1 MYIYQ
6 RTLLDSRA
14 SLERAF
20 SRLPIAAFA
29 MANPPQGEILR
40 KLAHRID
47 EIERRYRPP
56 RADFSLGIPALA
68 DLLPGGRLPAGAL
81 VELLG
86 DEGAGVW
93 SLALVMAKTA
103 CGRQRA
109 LVIVDGQGSFYPPA
123 VAVWGIDWRRFL
135 VVRPAT
141 SPDAQAVIDQSLHCA
156 AVGAVIGV
164 CPQLRTREFRRLQLA
179 AESGHGVGFLLRP
192 ESAQRLPSFAALR
205 LRVAPL
211 ASTDVYRRLHVEV
224 VRCRE
229 APEGRSLILE
239 MNDATGDVRV
249 PASLAAAAP
258 AARPARAA
266 E

>member
-1 MYIYQ
+1 
-6 RTLLDSRA
+6 
-14 SLERAF
+14 
-20 SRLPIAAFA
+20 

-56 RADFSLGIPALA
+56 RADFSPGIPALA
-68 DLLPGGRLPAGAL
+68 ELLPGGRLPAGAL

-86 DEGAGVW
+86 AEGAGVW
-93 SLALVMAKTA
+93 SMALIMARVA
-103 CGRQRA
+103 CGQQRA

-123 VAVWGIDWRRFL
+123 VAAWGIDWRRFL
-135 VVRPAT
+135 VVRPT
-141 SPDAQAVIDQSLHCA
+141 TQVDAQVVIDQSLRCA

-164 CPQLRTREFRRLQLA
+164 CPQRTREFRRLQLA

-249 PASLAAAAP
+249 PAGLAAAAA

>member
-1 MYIYQ
+1 
-6 RTLLDSRA
+6 
-14 SLERAF
+14 
-20 SRLPIAAFA
+20 

-40 KLAHRID
+40 KLAHRIN

-56 RADFSLGIPALA
+56 RADFPIGVAALA
-68 DLLPGGRLPAGAL
+68 DLLPAGQLPAGAL

-86 DEGAGVW
+86 AEGAGVW
-93 SLALVMAKTA
+93 SLGLVMAKAA
-103 CGRQRA
+103 CGQQRA
-109 LVIVDGQGSFYPPA
+109 LVVVDGKGSFYPPA
-123 VAVWGIDWRRFL
+123 VAAWGIDWRRFL

-141 SPDAQAVIDQSLHCA
+141 AVDIQAVIDQALRCA

-179 AESGHGVGFLLRP
+179 AESGNGVGFLLRP
-192 ESAQRLPSFAALR
+192 ESAVRLPSFAALR
-205 LRVAPL
+205 LRIAPL
-211 ASTDVYRRLHVEV
+211 ASTDVCRRLHVEV

-229 APEGRSLILE
+229 APEGRSLTLE
-239 MNDATGDVRV
+239 IDDVTGDVRV
-249 PASLAAAAP
+249 PAGLAAAAA

>member
-1 MYIYQ
+1 MLAL
-6 RTLLDSRA
+6 R
-14 SLERAF
+14 
-20 SRLPIAAFA
+20 P

-56 RADFSLGIPALA
+56 RADFSPGIPALA
-68 DLLPGGRLPAGAL
+68 ELLPGGRLPAGAL

-86 DEGAGVW
+86 AEGAGVW
-93 SLALVMAKTA
+93 SMALIMARVA
-103 CGRQRA
+103 CGQQRA

-123 VAVWGIDWRRFL
+123 VAAWGIDWRRFL
-135 VVRPAT
+135 VVRPITPA
-141 SPDAQAVIDQSLHCA
+141 DVQAVIDQSLRCA

-192 ESAQRLPSFAALR
+192 ESARRLPSFAALR

-211 ASTDVYRRLHVEV
+211 ASTDVCRRLHVEV
-224 VRCRE
+224 VRSRACPLSPQRE
-229 APEGRSLILE
+229 RGRGEGTPEGRSLILE

-249 PASLAAAAP
+249 PAGLAAAAA